1 MHTEFHNLT
10 NDELLALTEANEG
23 NISQSL
29 AHELYL
35 RLKQA
40 DVAIC
45 LVDRIHTR
53 LHFSTW
59 DPETIWEIGQDL
71 QNHGY
76 GTLDGSI
83 RP

>member
-23 NISQSL
+23 NVSQSL

-40 DVAIC
+40 DVAI
-45 LVDRIHTR
+45 
-53 LHFSTW
+53 
-59 DPETIWEIGQDL
+59 WEIEQDL